1 MRAAVTGSSGFVGT
15 HLVPFL
21 RSRGDDVVT
30 IDRTGT
36 PSVDVTDAA
45 EVREVL
51 SAARPD
57 AVYHLAA
64 LSHIGRSWDAPETVF
79 RVNAL
84 GALNVLRACSD
95 AGVDRVLVAGSAD
108 VYGAVGP
115 EDLPLTEESPIRPVT
130 PYGASKAAADVL
142 ALQAFL
148 GDGLGTLRVRAF
160 NHTGPG
166 QSASMLVPALAQR
179 IADAERDESNKVG
192 VGRVDVQR
200 IADAERDEGNKVS
213 VGRVDVVRDLS
224 DVRDVVRA
232 YRLLVEHGTPGEA
245 YNVCSGHGVSVRE
258 VADTMLAT
266 SDAPLEL
273 VVDPDLVRP
282 VDVPRLVGDPAR
294 LRAATG
300 WEPEIPLDETLRDV
314 LAAARARVTEA

>member
-1 MRAAVTGSSGFVGT
+1 MRAAVTGSSGFVGS
-15 HLVPFL
+15 HLVPYL
-21 RSRGDDVVT
+21 RSHGDDVVT
-30 IDRTGT
+30 IDHSGT
-36 PSVDVTDAA
+36 PPVDVTDAA

-51 SAARPD
+51 GAARPE

-64 LSHIGRSWDAPETVF
+64 LSHVGRSWGAPETVF

-84 GALNVLRACSD
+84 GALNVMRACTEL
-95 AGVDRVLVAGSAD
+95 GVERVLVAGSAD
-108 VYGAVGP
+108 EYGSVGP
-115 EDLPLTEESPIRPVT
+115 EDLPLTEDAPIRPIT

-166 QSASMLVPALAQR
+166 QSATMLVPGLAQR
-179 IADAERDESNKVG
+179 IADAERDEGHKV
-192 VGRVDVQR
+192 R
-200 IADAERDEGNKVS
+200 

-245 YNVCSGHGVSVRE
+245 YNVCSGRGVNVRKI
-258 VADTMLAT
+258 ADAMLAM

-273 VVDPDLVRP
+273 VVDPELVRP

-294 LRAATG
+294 LRAATR
-300 WEPEIPLDETLRDV
+300 WEPGIPLDQTLRDV
-314 LAAARARVTEA
+314 LTAARARVTDA

>member
-1 MRAAVTGSSGFVGT
+1 MRAAVTGSSGFVGS

-21 RSRGDDVVT
+21 RSHGDDVVT

-36 PSVDVTDAA
+36 PPVDVTDAA

-51 SAARPD
+51 RAARPD

-64 LSHIGRSWDAPETVF
+64 LSHVGQSWDAPEVVF
-79 RVNAL
+79 RVNAV
-84 GALNVLRACSD
+84 GALNVLRACAD
-95 AGVDRVLVAGSAD
+95 TGVERVLVAGSAD
-108 VYGAVGP
+108 VYGVVGP
-115 EDLPLTEESPIRPVT
+115 EDLPLTEAAPIRPVT

-166 QSASMLVPALAQR
+166 QGASMLVPGLAQR
-179 IADAERDESNKVG
+179 IADAERDERPEVR
-192 VGRVDVQR
+192 VGRVD
-200 IADAERDEGNKVS
+200 I
-213 VGRVDVVRDLS
+213 VRDLC

-232 YRLLVEHGTPGEA
+232 YRLLVEHGMPGEA

-258 VADTMLAT
+258 VADAMLAM

-273 VVDPDLVRP
+273 VVDTELVRP

-294 LRAATG
+294 LCAATG
-300 WEPEIPLDETLRDV
+300 WEPEIPLGETLRDV
-314 LAAARARVTEA
+314 LNAARSSG

>member
-1 MRAAVTGSSGFVGT
+1 MKAAVTGSSGFVGS

-36 PSVDVTDAA
+36 PPVDVTDAA

-51 SAARPD
+51 RAARPD

-64 LSHIGRSWDAPETVF
+64 LSHVGQSWDAPEVVF
-79 RVNAL
+79 RVNAV
-84 GALNVLRACSD
+84 GALNVLRACAD
-95 AGVDRVLVAGSAD
+95 AGVGRVLVAGSAD
-108 VYGAVGP
+108 VYGIVGP
-115 EDLPLTEESPIRPVT
+115 EDLPLTEAAPMRPVT

-166 QSASMLVPALAQR
+166 QGVSMLVPGLAQR
-179 IADAERDESNKVG
+179 IADAERDEGHKVR
-192 VGRVDVQR
+192 VGRVD
-200 IADAERDEGNKVS
+200 I
-213 VGRVDVVRDLS
+213 VRDLC

-232 YRLLVEHGTPGEA
+232 YRLLVEHGTPGET

-258 VADTMLAT
+258 VADAMLAM

-273 VVDPDLVRP
+273 VVDTELVRP

-294 LRAATG
+294 LHAATG

-314 LAAARARVTEA
+314 LKAARAGG

>member
-1 MRAAVTGSSGFVGT
+1 MRAAVTGSSGFVGS

-21 RSRGDDVVT
+21 RSHGDDVVT

-51 SAARPD
+51 RAARPD

-64 LSHIGRSWDAPETVF
+64 LSHVGRSWDAPETVF

-84 GALNVLRACSD
+84 GALNVLRASAD

-108 VYGAVGP
+108 VYGVVGP
-115 EDLPLTEESPIRPVT
+115 EDLPLTEEAPIRPVT

-148 GDGLGTLRVRAF
+148 GDGLGTVRVRAF

-166 QSASMLVPALAQR
+166 QSTSMLVPGLA
-179 IADAERDESNKVG
+179 
-192 VGRVDVQR
+192 QR
-200 IADAERDEGNKVS
+200 IADAERDEGNKVN

-232 YRLLVEHGTPGEA
+232 YRLLVEHGTPGES

-258 VADTMLAT
+258 VADAMLST

-273 VVDPDLVRP
+273 VVDPELVRP
-282 VDVPRLVGDPAR
+282 VDVPRLVGDPTR

-300 WEPEIPLDETLRDV
+300 WEPEIPLEQTLRDV
-314 LAAARARVTEA
+314 LETARARVTDA

>member
-1 MRAAVTGSSGFVGT
+1 MRAAVTGSSGFVGS
-15 HLVPFL
+15 HLVPYL
-21 RSRGDDVVT
+21 RSHGDDVVT

-36 PSVDVTDAA
+36 PPVDVTDAA

-51 SAARPD
+51 RAARPE

-64 LSHIGRSWDAPETVF
+64 LSHVGQSWDAPEAVF
-79 RVNAL
+79 RINAL
-84 GALNVLRACSD
+84 GALNVLRGCID
-95 AGVDRVLVAGSAD
+95 AGVERVLVAGSAD
-108 VYGAVGP
+108 VYGVVGP
-115 EDLPLTEESPIRPVT
+115 EDLPLTEESRIRPVT

-142 ALQAFL
+142 ALQAYL

-166 QSASMLVPALAQR
+166 QSVSMLVPGLAQR
-179 IADAERDESNKVG
+179 IADAESAADSKV
-192 VGRVDVQR
+192 
-200 IADAERDEGNKVS
+200 K
-213 VGRVDVVRDLS
+213 VGRVDVVRDLC

-232 YRLLVEHGTPGEA
+232 YRLLVELGTPGEA
-245 YNVCSGHGVSVRE
+245 YNVCSGRGVSVRD
-258 VADTMLAT
+258 VADAMLSM

-273 VVDPDLVRP
+273 VVDPELVRP

-300 WEPEIPLDETLRDV
+300 WEQQIPLEQTLRDV
-314 LAAARARVTEA
+314 LDAARRDAR

>member
-15 HLVPFL
+15 HLVPYL
-21 RSRGDDVVT
+21 RSHGDDVVT

-36 PSVDVTDAA
+36 PAVDVTDAA

-51 SAARPD
+51 RAARPD

-64 LSHIGRSWDAPETVF
+64 LSHVGQSWDAPETVF

-84 GALNVLRACSD
+84 GALNVLRACTD
-95 AGVDRVLVAGSAD
+95 AGVGRVVVAGSAD
-108 VYGAVGP
+108 EYGSVGP
-115 EDLPLTEESPIRPVT
+115 EELPLTEESPIRPIT

-166 QSASMLVPALAQR
+166 QSASMLVPGLAQR
-179 IADAERDESNKVG
+179 IADAERDE
-192 VGRVDVQR
+192 RH
-200 IADAERDEGNKVS
+200 KVS
-213 VGRVDVVRDLS
+213 IGRVDVVRDLS

-245 YNVCSGHGVSVRE
+245 YNVCSGRGVSVRE
-258 VADTMLAT
+258 VADVMLAM

-273 VVDPDLVRP
+273 VVDPELVRP

-314 LAAARARVTEA
+314 LTTARRSG